1 MDLCSSTE
9 NVTFSANIL
18 KSNHLGAKIK
28 TFLKSHC
35 GHADINQI
43 NTYLKIYLF
52 PHIIKEF
59 RQWGVTEINIKHIYI
74 YTEHILLR

>member
-1 MDLCSSTE
+1 M
-9 NVTFSANIL
+9 
-18 KSNHLGAKIK
+18 K

-59 RQWGVTEINIKHIYI
+59 RQWGVTEYKAHLYL
-74 YTEHILLR
+74 YGTYSFTLILLYFHS